1 MRCMELPKKLEELHQ
16 KCVPYLIEDPNGA
29 GYILKPGTPKHIVEA
44 REKFL
49 KLKHELML
57 DEIRRGIR

>member
-1 MRCMELPKKLEELHQ
+1 MRKLYT
-16 KCVPYLIEDPNGA
+16 PYLITAPNGFDR
-29 GYILKPGTPKHIVEA
+29 ILKPGTPKHIVEA

>member
-29 GYILKPGTPKHIVEA
+29 GYILKPGTPKRIVEA

-49 KLKHELML
+49 KLNLEHRVHEIMY
-57 DEIRRGIR
+57 GI

>member
-49 KLKHELML
+49 KLNFEYQVHVRMY
-57 DEIRRGIR
+57 GI